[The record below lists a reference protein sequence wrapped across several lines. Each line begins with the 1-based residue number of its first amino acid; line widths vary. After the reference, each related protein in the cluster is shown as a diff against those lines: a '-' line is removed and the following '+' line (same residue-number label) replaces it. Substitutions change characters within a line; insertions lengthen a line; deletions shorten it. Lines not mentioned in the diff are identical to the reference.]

1 MALGKYIFSALLVV
15 VLSGSGV
22 AYAQEPEP
30 ADVVVYI
37 NPMEYDHPIKLWHF
51 YYDYW
56 YTQGPAVEAAAMDV
70 LNNTFGKASMCDDN
84 NIGKTLVRIVPNM
97 FYNPHMTTF
106 YGKIRAEI
114 FTGSGKPL
122 GAYVTEV
129 QKSGFL
135 DVAPA
140 AQVAAI
146 YRTAMQKVVDQM
158 KMDPAVQEAMQNGIP
173 HSETS
178 TPCGM
183 MSVLPSRRVNAND
196 LLNTFER

>member
-1 MALGKYIFSALLVV
+1 MGIGKYILSALLASSLALTQVV
-15 VLSGSGV
+15 F
-22 AYAQEPEP
+22 AQEPEP

-37 NPMEYDHPIKLWHF
+37 NPLEYKHPVKLWHF

-56 YTQGPAVEAAAMDV
+56 YTQGPAVEAAAIDV
-70 LNNTFGKASMCDDN
+70 LNHAYGKASICDGN

-106 YGKIRAEI
+106 YGKISAEV

-122 GAYVTEV
+122 GGYVSEV

-140 AQVAAI
+140 AQI
-146 YRTAMQKVVDQM
+146 GELYRTAMQNVVDRM
-158 KMDPAVQEAMQNGIP
+158 KTDPAVQEAIKNGVP
-173 HSETS
+173 QSETS
-178 TPCGM
+178 TPCSM

>member
-1 MALGKYIFSALLVV
+1 MDFGKFISPALLIS
-15 VLSGSGV
+15 LLGTGV

-37 NPMEYDHPIKLWHF
+37 NPLEYKHPVKLWHF

-56 YTQGPAVEAAAMDV
+56 YTQGPAVEAAAVDV
-70 LNNTFGKASMCDDN
+70 LNAAYGKASMCDGN

-97 FYNPHMTTF
+97 FYNPHMTMF
-106 YGKIRAEI
+106 YGKLRAEI

-129 QKSGFL
+129 QRLGFL

-140 AQVAAI
+140 DQIGAI
-146 YRTAMQKVVDQM
+146 YRTAMQNVVDQM
-158 KMDPAVQEAMQNGIP
+158 KADAAVQEAIKNGVP

-178 TPCGM
+178 TPCSM
-183 MSVLPSRRVNAND
+183 MAVLPSRRVNAND

>member
-1 MALGKYIFSALLVV
+1 MSLGKFICSALLVTS
-15 VLSGSGV
+15 LAGAGV
-22 AYAQEPEP
+22 THAQEPEP

-37 NPMEYDHPIKLWHF
+37 NPLEYKHPVKLWHF

-56 YTQGPAVEAAAMDV
+56 YTQGPAVEAAAIDV
-70 LNNTFGKASMCDDN
+70 LNNAYGKASMCDGN
-84 NIGKTLVRIVPNM
+84 NIGKTLVRIVPDM

-129 QKSGFL
+129 QKFGFL

-140 AQVAAI
+140 DKIGAL
-146 YRTAMQKVVDQM
+146 YRTAMQNVVDQM
-158 KMDPAVQEAMQNGIP
+158 KMDPAVQEAIKNGVP

-178 TPCGM
+178 TPCSM

>member
-1 MALGKYIFSALLVV
+1 MALGKLMFPSLLF
-15 VLSGSGV
+15 GSLLAAGV

-37 NPMEYDHPIKLWHF
+37 NPMEYQHPIKLWHF

-56 YTQGPAVEAAAMDV
+56 YEQGPAVEAAAIDV
-70 LNNTFGKASMCDDN
+70 LNNAYGKASMCDEN
-84 NIGKTLVRIVPNM
+84 NIGKTLVRIVPSM

-129 QKSGFL
+129 QKTGFL

-140 AQVAAI
+140 AQVAGI
-146 YRTAMQKVVDQM
+146 YRTAMQNVVNQM
-158 KMDPAVQEAMQNGIP
+158 KTDSAVQDAMKNGVP
-173 HSETS
+173 QSETS
-178 TPCGM
+178 TPCSM